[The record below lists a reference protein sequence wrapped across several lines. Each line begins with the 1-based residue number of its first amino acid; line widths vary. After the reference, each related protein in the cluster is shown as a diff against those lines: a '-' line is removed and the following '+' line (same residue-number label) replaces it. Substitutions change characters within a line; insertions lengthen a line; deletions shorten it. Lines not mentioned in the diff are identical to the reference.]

1 MVNWSNIRNA
11 RNFDDNK
18 DLVNTINEQKI
29 EQKKLIDQFN
39 SKMNVFATERS
50 IESCLDALNITIQL
64 SNIRGELIKC
74 YEYYSKELESKIVQL
89 NRIIEKY
96 HQPDH

>member
-1 MVNWSNIRNA
+1 MVNWSNIRNVK
-11 RNFDDNK
+11 NFDDNK

-64 SNIRGELIKC
+64 SNVRGELIKC

>member
-11 RNFDDNK
+11 RNFYDNK

-64 SNIRGELIKC
+64 SNVRGELIKC

>member
-1 MVNWSNIRNA
+1 MVNWSNIRNE

-39 SKMNVFATERS
+39 SKMNLFATERS

-64 SNIRGELIKC
+64 SNVRGKLIKC

-89 NRIIEKY
+89 NTIVEKY
-96 HQPDH
+96 QQPDL

>member
-11 RNFDDNK
+11 RNFDVNK

-50 IESCLDALNITIQL
+50 IESCLDALNTTIQL
-64 SNIRGELIKC
+64 SNVRGELIKC

>member
-64 SNIRGELIKC
+64 SNVRGELIKC

>member
-64 SNIRGELIKC
+64 SNVRGELIKC

-89 NRIIEKY
+89 NRMVEKY
-96 HQPDH
+96 QRTDL

>member
-1 MVNWSNIRNA
+1 MVNWSNIRNE

-39 SKMNVFATERS
+39 SKMNLFATERS

-64 SNIRGELIKC
+64 SKVRGELIKC
-74 YEYYSKELESKIVQL
+74 YEFYSKELESKIVQL
-89 NRIIEKY
+89 NRIVEKY
-96 HQPDH
+96 QQHDL